1 MIRFYGG
8 DYMSVILN
16 DVKEVVTGF
25 SNEDNSFDMDII
37 IAINT
42 IFFALYQQNV
52 GQKPFRVN
60 SETTWDD
67 FIKENNNQK
76 NITSFVGSSLRNIQ
90 KQSVY
95 DMCYSS
101 CEFIIDLLKQ
111 YIITKT
117 RMLFDP
123 PANSTVQKIY
133 DTTIAELEY
142 RINIEFNDYVE
153 RG

>member
-1 MIRFYGG
+1 MEVIIL
-8 DYMSVILN
+8 SIILN

-52 GQKPFRVN
+52 GQKPFHI
-60 SETTWDD
+60 SPETTWDD
-67 FIKENNNQK
+67 FIKENTSQK
-76 NITSFVGSSLRNIQ
+76 RIMSFVDLPLQNIE
-90 KQSVY
+90 KQSVH
-95 DMCYSS
+95 DMCYGSY
-101 CEFIIDLLKQ
+101 EFIIDLLKQ

-133 DTTIAELEY
+133 DTTLAELEY
-142 RINIEFNDYVE
+142 RINIEFNDYIE
-153 RG
+153 RR

>member
-1 MIRFYGG
+1 
-8 DYMSVILN
+8 MSVILN

-52 GQKPFRVN
+52 GQKPFHIN

-67 FIKENNNQK
+67 FIKENNDQK
-76 NITSFVGSSLRNIQ
+76 SITSFIGSSLRTIE
-90 KQSVY
+90 KQSVR

-111 YIITKT
+111 YVITKT
-117 RMLFDP
+117 RVLFDP

-133 DTTIAELEY
+133 DTTLAELEY